1 MSLFSVSYK
10 LETGPPPT
18 SVAEY
23 ADWCNRRFAELLAND
38 PEEPEVQGFLEQHPW
53 LVPGHSTPGTPSG
66 HSPLHCALISQPK
79 LLGQGWYVPDF
90 MWIAVHSGAWFP
102 TLIEIEKPSKK
113 IFNRDGTTSANFNR
127 ARNQLNQWR
136 SWFKDPSNQLQFRLE
151 YGIPEHF
158 LRRPMQLHMILIY
171 GRRAEFEEEPT
182 LISQR
187 NTLLPGPDEVL
198 ISFDRLR
205 PDTTMDDA
213 ITVEATGRSRYRA
226 KRVPPVFT
234 TGPGI
239 AGRLL
244 HVDGIEEAID
254 ASLDITEERKTFLK
268 RRVPYWKQWA
278 LRPDGRSYRLG
289 DRE

>member
-1 MSLFSVSYK
+1 M
-10 LETGPPPT
+10 
-18 SVAEY
+18 
-23 ADWCNRRFAELLAND
+23 
-38 PEEPEVQGFLEQHPW
+38 EQHPW

-113 IFNRDGTTSANFNR
+113 ISNRDGTTSANFNR

-239 AGRLL
+239 AGSLL

-278 LRPDGRSYRLG
+278 SRPDGRSYRLG